1 MNRELRLQWLGPDEI
16 NSERARCPVVYLPI
30 GPLEWHGPHLPF
42 GTDPLQAEH
51 TALALADKIGGVVH
65 PTLYIGT
72 ERERPKTLLRDLG
85 FNGDEWIVGMDFPSN
100 KERSY
105 YYAEDVFAVIVRFTL
120 EQLIS
125 HDYRMV
131 VLVNGHGATNQIQQL
146 QRLASE
152 CTQRGPAKVLYT
164 FDLDAEQDVDA
175 GHATITETSAIL
187 ALNNE
192 RVDLAKLPPIDQ
204 PLQNIEHAIVDAP
217 TFSGHPSPD
226 RTVLA
231 HADPRFATIE
241 LGQQHFEKTVDR
253 LAVVI
258 SNELE
263 ILQNISG
270 GAHELT

>member
-16 NSERARCPVVYLPI
+16 NAERARCPVVYLPI

-164 FDLDAEQDVDA
+164 FDLDIEQDDDA

-192 RVDLAKLPPIDQ
+192 RVDLNKLPSVGQ
-204 PLQNIEHAIVDAP
+204 PLRNIEHAIVDAP
-217 TFSGHPSPD
+217 TFSGHPSPNH
-226 RTVLA
+226 TVHP
-231 HADPRFATIE
+231 HADPRLATLE

-253 LAVVI
+253 LMAVI
-258 SNELE
+258 SDELKT
-263 ILQNISG
+263 LQK
-270 GAHELT
+270 

>member
-1 MNRELRLQWLGPDEI
+1 MNRELRIQWLGPDEI
-16 NSERARCPVVYLPI
+16 SEERDRCPIVYLPI

-72 ERERPKTLLRDLG
+72 ERERPESLLRDLG
-85 FNGDEWIVGMDFPSN
+85 FNGDEWIVGMDFPAN
-100 KERSY
+100 REHSY
-105 YYAEDVFAVIVRFTL
+105 YYSEDIFAVIVRFTL
-120 EQLIS
+120 EQLVQ
-125 HDYRMV
+125 HKYRLI

-152 CTQRGPAKVLYT
+152 YTQRGPAKVLYT
-164 FDLDAEQDVDA
+164 FDLDIEQDVDA

-192 RVDLAKLPPIDQ
+192 RVNLDKLPPLGQ
-204 PLQNIEHAIVDAP
+204 PLRNIEFAIVDAP
-217 TFSGHPSPD
+217 TFSGRPLADH
-226 RTVLA
+226 TV
-231 HADPRFATIE
+231 HTQADPRLATPE
-241 LGQQHFEKTVDR
+241 LGMQHFEKTVDR
-253 LAVVI
+253 LAAVI
-258 SNELE
+258 LKELRS
-263 ILQNISG
+263 IQNQHG